1 MSKTK
6 PIPPKL
12 FTALT
17 ANPYT
22 SKLYI
27 FGSRAVFDDDQFSDI
42 DLTVITDYPVIA
54 EAYTS
59 KILNDQFG
67 IIAAYTIAQN
77 DHEVARSF
85 FLSSVSLFHKIDI
98 GFSLPDKTKLFP
110 NSTLIFQNNRAD
122 QPAKESGK
130 IWTESDEQH
139 NYLDVLMGSLRYVK
153 HRYRQ
158 EYWSAYKCYHGFI
171 EQLAQSRIESRSSTD
186 RYKELD
192 KKHNDEILGLFFS
205 GDLHAKEQKYYEF
218 VKKLIDEKQ
227 LLPKFSDGVLKV
239 WKEYLDKL
247 VYRRAIISTSSP
259 SQLHAP

>member
-1 MSKTK
+1 MNKTK

-27 FGSRAVFDDDQFSDI
+27 FGSRATLDDDQFSDI
-42 DLTVITDYPVIA
+42 DITAITSYPVAA
-54 EAYTS
+54 ENYTR
-59 KILNDQFG
+59 KTLDNQFG
-67 IIAAYTIAQN
+67 IIATYTIAQN

-110 NSTLIFQNNRAD
+110 NSTLIFQNDHTD

-139 NYLDVLMGSLRYVK
+139 SYLDVLMGSLRYIK
-153 HRYRQ
+153 HQYRQ

-171 EQLAQSRIESRSSTD
+171 EQLAQSRTTGRSSTD

-227 LLPKFSDGVLKV
+227 LLPKFSDGVLKI
-239 WKEYLDKL
+239 WEEYLDK
-247 VYRRAIISTSSP
+247 
-259 SQLHAP
+259 

>member
-6 PIPPKL
+6 SIPPKL
-12 FTALT
+12 FTVLT

-22 SKLYI
+22 SKMYI

-42 DLTVITDYPVIA
+42 DLTVITDYPVVA
-54 EAYTS
+54 EAYTR

-67 IIAAYTIAQN
+67 IVATYTIAQN
-77 DHEVARSF
+77 DNEVARSF

-110 NSTLIFQNNRAD
+110 NSTLIFQNDHAD

-130 IWTESDEQH
+130 IWTESEEQH

-153 HRYRQ
+153 HRSRQ
-158 EYWSAYKCYHGFI
+158 EYWSAYKCYRGFI
-171 EQLAQSRIESRSSTD
+171 EQLAQSRIESQSSTN
-186 RYKELD
+186 RHKELD

-205 GDLHAKEQKYYEF
+205 GDLHDKEQKYYEF

-227 LLPKFSDGVLKV
+227 FLPKFSDGVLKV
-239 WKEYLDKL
+239 WKEYLDK
-247 VYRRAIISTSSP
+247 
-259 SQLHAP
+259 

>member
-1 MSKTK
+1 MNKTK

-17 ANPYT
+17 ANPYIN
-22 SKLYI
+22 KLYI

-42 DLTVITDYPVIA
+42 DLTVIADYPVIA
-54 EAYTS
+54 EVYTR

-67 IIAAYTIAQN
+67 IIAAYTIFQN
-77 DHEVARSF
+77 DNEVARSF
-85 FLSSVSLFHKIDI
+85 FLSSMSLFHKIDI

-110 NSTLIFQNNRAD
+110 NSTLIFQNDHTD
-122 QPAKESGK
+122 QPAKKSGK

-158 EYWSAYKCYHGFI
+158 EYWSAYKCYRGFI
-171 EQLAQSRIESRSSTD
+171 EQLAQSRIESQSSTN
-186 RYKELD
+186 RHKELD

-205 GDLHAKEQKYYEF
+205 GDLHAKEQKYYKF

-227 LLPKFSDGVLKV
+227 LLPKFSDGVLKI
-239 WKEYLDKL
+239 WKEYLDK
-247 VYRRAIISTSSP
+247 
-259 SQLHAP
+259 

>member
-6 PIPPKL
+6 SIPPKL

-17 ANPYT
+17 ANPYIN
-22 SKLYI
+22 KLYI

-42 DLTVITDYPVIA
+42 DLTVITDYPVVA
-54 EAYTS
+54 EAYTR

-67 IIAAYTIAQN
+67 IVATYTIAQN
-77 DHEVARSF
+77 DNEVARSF

-110 NSTLIFQNNRAD
+110 NSTLIFQNDHAD

-130 IWTESDEQH
+130 IWTESEEQH

-153 HRYRQ
+153 HRSRQ
-158 EYWSAYKCYHGFI
+158 EYWSAYKCYRGFI
-171 EQLAQSRIESRSSTD
+171 EQLAQSRIESQSSTN
-186 RYKELD
+186 RHKELD

-205 GDLHAKEQKYYEF
+205 GDLPAKEQKYYEF
-218 VKKLIDEKQ
+218 VKKLIDKKQ

-239 WKEYLDKL
+239 WKEYLDK
-247 VYRRAIISTSSP
+247 
-259 SQLHAP
+259 

>member
-1 MSKTK
+1 MSKAK
-6 PIPPKL
+6 SIPPKL

-17 ANPYT
+17 ANPYI

-42 DLTVITDYPVIA
+42 DLTAITDHPIVA
-54 EAYTS
+54 ENYTR
-59 KILNDQFG
+59 KTLEGQFG
-67 IIAAYTIAQN
+67 IIATYTIAQN

-85 FLSSVSLFHKIDI
+85 FLSSMSLFHKIDI

-110 NSTLIFQNNRAD
+110 NSTLIFQNNRTD

-139 NYLDVLMGSLRYVK
+139 NYLDVLMGSLRYIK
-153 HRYRQ
+153 HQYRQ
-158 EYWSAYKCYHGFI
+158 EYWSAYKCYRGFI
-171 EQLAQSRIESRSSTD
+171 EQLAQSRIESQSSTN
-186 RYKELD
+186 RHKELD

-205 GDLHAKEQKYYEF
+205 GNLHAKEQKYYEF

-239 WKEYLDKL
+239 WKEYLDK
-247 VYRRAIISTSSP
+247 
-259 SQLHAP
+259 

>member
-1 MSKTK
+1 M
-6 PIPPKL
+6 L
-12 FTALT
+12 TALT
-17 ANPYT
+17 TNPYIN
-22 SKLYI
+22 KLYI

-42 DLTVITDYPVIA
+42 DLTVITDYPVAA
-54 EAYTS
+54 EAYTR

-67 IIAAYTIAQN
+67 IIATYTITQN

-85 FLSSVSLFHKIDI
+85 FLSSMSLFHKIDI
-98 GFSLPDKTKLFP
+98 GFSLPNQTNLFP
-110 NSTLIFQNNRAD
+110 NSTLLFNNNHAK
-122 QPAKESGK
+122 QPDENSVK

-158 EYWSAYKCYHGFI
+158 EYWSAYKCYRGFI
-171 EQLAQSRIESRSSTD
+171 EQLAQSQIESRSSTD

-239 WKEYLDKL
+239 WKEYLDK
-247 VYRRAIISTSSP
+247 
-259 SQLHAP
+259 